1 MVITASLKPFSVL
14 ASFLKRSP
22 HSSAY
27 RPSGLFTCRRKTRTK
42 RLFLPR
48 ASLAFFSVS
57 FAVLSRLVFHV
68 NLSINLPSSRKELCF
83 LEFYCYSGLS
93 NCSCFSRGRLCRTR
107 KEKHWYIDTFI
118 TVPSSPLRL
127 SQSKTIYKRSFSL
140 MQNEKGVSGTQNY
153 AASLAIGMVLF

>member
-1 MVITASLKPFSVL
+1 MSAALGSASELLVCSPSPPLHVQTPPLDTEVL
-14 ASFLKRSP
+14 RGGG
-22 HSSAY
+22 
-27 RPSGLFTCRRKTRTK
+27 GLA
-42 RLFLPR
+42 PP
-48 ASLAFFSVS
+48 LAFFSVS

-107 KEKHWYIDTFI
+107 KEKHWYIDTFL

>member
-1 MVITASLKPFSVL
+1 MCLSSRTKCPQRLGLLLNFWSVL
-14 ASFLKRSP
+14 PVRLS
-22 HSSAY
+22 
-27 RPSGLFTCRRKTRTK
+27 TCRPPLDTEVLRGGGG
-42 RLFLPR
+42 LAPP
-48 ASLAFFSVS
+48 LAFFSVS

-68 NLSINLPSSRKELCF
+68 NLSINLPSSRKELCI

-107 KEKHWYIDTFI
+107 KEKHWYIDTFL

>member
-1 MVITASLKPFSVL
+1 MSAALGSASELLVCSPSPPLHVQTPPLDTEVL
-14 ASFLKRSP
+14 RGWG
-22 HSSAY
+22 
-27 RPSGLFTCRRKTRTK
+27 GLA
-42 RLFLPR
+42 PP
-48 ASLAFFSVS
+48 LAFFSVS

-107 KEKHWYIDTFI
+107 KEKHWYIDTFL

-153 AASLAIGMVLF
+153 AASLAIGIVLF